1 LKWLRSGCTI
11 ASTRKGWSD
20 QSTNEAKEEN
30 AVTVK
35 AILEAKGHD
44 VFTLGPNEKL
54 SEAIKLL
61 TEHRVGALVVTNG
74 DRKIVGIISERDI
87 VRIIGKEGA
96 AALDLTVRQVMTPKV
111 NICNEHHT
119 VNEVMEIMTR
129 GRFRH
134 LPVEKDG
141 QLDGIISIGDVV
153 KRRIEDVEREA
164 EEIRAYIA
172 TA

>member
-1 LKWLRSGCTI
+1 MGRERYG
-11 ASTRKGWSD
+11 
-20 QSTNEAKEEN
+20 QPEED

-35 AILEAKGHD
+35 AILEAKGHE
-44 VFTLGPNEKL
+44 VTTLGPNERL
-54 SEAIKLL
+54 SEAVRLL
-61 TEHRVGALVVTNG
+61 AENRIGALVVTNG

-87 VRIIGKEGA
+87 VRMLGKDGA
-96 AALDLTVRQVMTPKV
+96 AALDLSVRDVMTPKV

-153 KRRIEDVEREA
+153 KRRIEDFEREA
-164 EEIRAYIA
+164 EDIRSYIA